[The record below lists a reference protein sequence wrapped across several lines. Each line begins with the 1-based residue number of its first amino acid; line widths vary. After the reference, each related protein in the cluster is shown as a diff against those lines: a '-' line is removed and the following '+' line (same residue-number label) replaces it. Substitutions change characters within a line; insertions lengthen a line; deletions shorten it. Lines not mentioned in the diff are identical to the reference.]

1 MCAKVTSAKWY
12 IILFHTRVYK
22 LLDKLSSTLQV
33 VVVCVVYKTLLRIY
47 NGVYTSFFF
56 APPNIY
62 FYKKCNKMLH
72 SSVKCT
78 FFHCFWLLG
87 HYFLQKLGFFFIV
100 HKYPS
105 ISWLDFFICSS
116 VNWTWIQ
123 PLSLKIYRL
132 LHIDNKKS
140 NW

>member
-1 MCAKVTSAKWY
+1 
-12 IILFHTRVYK
+12 
-22 LLDKLSSTLQV
+22 
-33 VVVCVVYKTLLRIY
+33 
-47 NGVYTSFFF
+47 
-56 APPNIY
+56 
-62 FYKKCNKMLH
+62 MLH

-132 LHIDNKKS
+132 LHIDNKKAIDSVFWRSFLWQMFLVSTRYGMVLS
-140 NW
+140 NTNTTFFWKTSSKIQWHTNPFFSPFAIKMALNFSHTMS